1 MICQTALAFG
11 AGNLAILGSHLRR
24 CHASSCDIN
33 DDRHSSETL
42 TLAAASA
49 AITARHNKATRA
61 SLTVEHPP
69 SRSAGADL
77 AKRKKKIFKLH
88 HHWAIRA
95 LLLRLSPSAEAVGNG
110 SSLEGC
116 SVNKADPVRLSHCV
130 RTERR
135 HFACQAASA
144 GLVGHARTTGII
156 PQAEEICSENAE
168 GDKYKTPKKVH
179 RSMALRLLR
188 GNAWNK
194 SAEIRHSS
202 AS

>member
-61 SLTVEHPP
+61 SLTVEHLH
-69 SRSAGADL
+69 REAL
-77 AKRKKKIFKLH
+77 AQIWQREKKIFKLH

-116 SVNKADPVRLSHCV
+116 SVNKADPIRLSHCV

-144 GLVGHARTTGII
+144 ELVGHARTTGII

>member
-77 AKRKKKIFKLH
+77 AKRKKKSSSFTTTGQSGRCCFASRQAPRP
-88 HHWAIRA
+88 WGTGPAWRA
-95 LLLRLSPSAEAVGNG
+95 
-110 SSLEGC
+110 
-116 SVNKADPVRLSHCV
+116 
-130 RTERR
+130 
-135 HFACQAASA
+135 AAST
-144 GLVGHARTTGII
+144 RQI
-156 PQAEEICSENAE
+156 
-168 GDKYKTPKKVH
+168 
-179 RSMALRLLR
+179 RSGSATACELR
-188 GNAWNK
+188 GVILPARQHQLGWWDMQGRR
-194 SAEIRHSS
+194 E
-202 AS
+202 